1 MNTDVIEIMNNLFY
15 EVKEIERKLEYSKFD
30 LEKRDDLISYT
41 LLVGSWNS
49 SKPYLIK
56 LEKILMEK
64 KKRYTEFLKNYN
76 TSLNEMYDKNYNWK
90 DEFDSESDYNIVLEE
105 RETFRGNY
113 INDLENLN
121 KYKGNYDKFN
131 VNEYELENN

>member
-1 MNTDVIEIMNNLFY
+1 MNTDVIEIMNNLFD

-41 LLVGSWNS
+41 LLVCSWNS

-121 KYKGNYDKFN
+121 QYKGNYDKFN

>member
-1 MNTDVIEIMNNLFY
+1 
-15 EVKEIERKLEYSKFD
+15 SKFD

-121 KYKGNYDKFN
+121 QYKGNYDKFN

>member
-1 MNTDVIEIMNNLFY
+1 MNTDVIEIMNNLFD

-76 TSLNEMYDKNYNWK
+76 TSINEMYDKNYNWK

-121 KYKGNYDKFN
+121 QYKGNYDKFN

>member
-1 MNTDVIEIMNNLFY
+1 MNTDVIEIMNNLFD

-41 LLVGSWNS
+41 LVVGSWNS

-56 LEKILMEK
+56 LEKIIMEK

-121 KYKGNYDKFN
+121 QYKGNYDKFN

>member
-1 MNTDVIEIMNNLFY
+1 MNTDVIEIMNNLFD

-121 KYKGNYDKFN
+121 QYKGNYDKFN

>member
-1 MNTDVIEIMNNLFY
+1 MNTDVIEIMNNLFD

-76 TSLNEMYDKNYNWK
+76 TSLNELYDKNYNWK

-121 KYKGNYDKFN
+121 QYKGNYDKFN

>member
-1 MNTDVIEIMNNLFY
+1 MNNLFD

-76 TSLNEMYDKNYNWK
+76 TSLNEMYYKNYNWK

-121 KYKGNYDKFN
+121 QYKGNYDKFN